1 MQRIKFMFQLFLK
14 GPLWFRLLISLS
26 LLASVIFSSSY
37 FSNISIYESL
47 SKLAAAIFFS
57 AVGMKLRMNRLVSI
71 LLFTAAAI
79 CIYLS
84 IHSYFNG

>member
-1 MQRIKFMFQLFLK
+1 MKRIKILFQLFLK
-14 GPLWFRLLISLS
+14 GPLWFRLLISIS
-26 LLASVIFSSSY
+26 FLASVIFSSSY
-37 FSNISIYESL
+37 FSNTSIYESL

-84 IHSYFNG
+84 IHSLF

>member
-1 MQRIKFMFQLFLK
+1 MQRIKFMIQLFLK
-14 GPLWFRLLISLS
+14 GPLWFRLVISIS
-26 LLASVIFSSSY
+26 FLASIIFSSSY
-37 FSNISIYESL
+37 FSNTSFYESI

-57 AVGMKLRMNRLVSI
+57 AVGMKLRMNRVVSI

-84 IHSYFNG
+84 IHSLY